1 MLQIKERSSER
12 RGNEASIESSEE
24 QKRLEISENV
34 REEEYEEESKQAP
47 TVLLDGNTLSRIE
60 ERRQQS
66 LRLTS
71 IDFQTRLQGSTI
83 EFDAYQ
89 EDFRLNKDNDKKTHN
104 PGMEE
109 TKNNVTEVREQ
120 MTEKK
125 EMADWRVEGLNESKQ
140 RFDEIDSAV

>member
-89 EDFRLNKDNDKKTHN
+89 EDFRLNKDNDKQTHN

-125 EMADWRVEGLNESKQ
+125 EMANCVVEGLNES
-140 RFDEIDSAV
+140 

>member
-34 REEEYEEESKQAP
+34 REEEYEEESKQAR

-89 EDFRLNKDNDKKTHN
+89 EDFRLNKDNDKQTHN

-125 EMADWRVEGLNESKQ
+125 EMANCVVEGLNES
-140 RFDEIDSAV
+140 